1 MTAMLVLFIKRSY
14 YTVSCLA
21 LRQQDI
27 HTEFHEIRNIIVLN
41 IKTREG
47 SSGLTFCL
55 QKHSR
60 PLAAATFVLSYF
72 TSQPMWSG
80 MKFSMSPQEAP
91 RWRCV
96 GGKPSSVLQMKVEP
110 RPICL
115 KFSSLTA
122 GSAVIPAADVM
133 SRTLDPH
140 CYVVNHTRTQHTE
153 ATDTVYKYNM
163 TSDSETGRGK
173 EKVSFLYTK
182 LCKVK

>member
-72 TSQPMWSG
+72 TSQPM
-80 MKFSMSPQEAP
+80 
-91 RWRCV
+91 
-96 GGKPSSVLQMKVEP
+96 
-110 RPICL
+110 
-115 KFSSLTA
+115 
-122 GSAVIPAADVM
+122 
-133 SRTLDPH
+133 
-140 CYVVNHTRTQHTE
+140 
-153 ATDTVYKYNM
+153 
-163 TSDSETGRGK
+163 
-173 EKVSFLYTK
+173 
-182 LCKVK
+182 